1 MLRSVHGKCG
11 KGLAV
16 ALAVSG
22 LLLFAGCGKKDQQ
35 KAQTAV
41 AVKTMQVIKRDT
53 PNVHEFMAHGTK
65 PILGSEM
72 IVNVDT
78 KALAQQ
84 LVDDLNEKRQL
95 LGWK

>member
-1 MLRSVHGKCG
+1 MNSYHSVYAPTQG
-11 KGLAV
+11 A
-16 ALAVSG
+16 
-22 LLLFAGCGKKDQQ
+22 
-35 KAQTAV
+35 
-41 AVKTMQVIKRDT
+41 

-84 LVDDLNEKRQL
+84 LVDDLNEKRNL

>member
-1 MLRSVHGKCG
+1 M
-11 KGLAV
+11 
-16 ALAVSG
+16 
-22 LLLFAGCGKKDQQ
+22 
-35 KAQTAV
+35 
-41 AVKTMQVIKRDT
+41 
-53 PNVHEFMAHGTK
+53 HEFMAHGTK

-84 LVDDLNEKRQL
+84 LVDDLNEKRRL